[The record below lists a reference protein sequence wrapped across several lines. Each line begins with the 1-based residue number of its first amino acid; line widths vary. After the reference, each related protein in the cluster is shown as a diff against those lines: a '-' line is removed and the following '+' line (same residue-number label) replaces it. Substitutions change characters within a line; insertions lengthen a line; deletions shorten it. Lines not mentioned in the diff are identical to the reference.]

1 MTPHDPLKSE
11 VGIRELHD
19 QLSRYMRHVAEGGEV
34 IVTSRGKRI
43 ARLSPIDTPD
53 PLATLRARGLVSEPS
68 GGTWEPNPNRP
79 VVDPPISDLVK
90 EQRR

>member
-1 MTPHDPLKSE
+1 MTLHPEIKSE

-19 QLSRYMRHVAEGGEV
+19 QLSRYVRHVAEGGEV

-43 ARLSPIDTPD
+43 ARLAPIDAPD
-53 PLATLRARGLVSEPS
+53 PLATLRARGLVSEPTGS
-68 GGTWEPNPNRP
+68 WEPPADAP